1 MDPTCTEPKLSLVG
15 FAATVPV
22 VAPLPD
28 KPTLSVAVGEL
39 LRFHELPVR
48 TVRLNDTLPLAVP
61 VA

>member
-15 FAATVPV
+15 FGDR
-22 VAPLPD
+22 VAGVTPLPD
-28 KPTLSVAVGEL
+28 KPTLSVDVGEL